1 MVHHTIKG
9 PRRDPGAGALGRLGI
24 AAVAVSL
31 LMALAVPFAGGAT
44 PAQASPAWHRSAQ
57 VALAHPD
64 GMSAARGAARTW
76 SWYVQH
82 APRQTLHGT
91 VVAVH
96 SAQRVFVVLGQGGR
110 LVSLLAPSAAIMRQV
125 EVRSRVMVQAQVW
138 QNIGTATAVQVVP
151 AAVAPSPL
159 YPAVGQAPVQLVG
172 VVVGM
177 AADGALIVSPGP
189 MSIHLTV
196 QTKVTANVV
205 AGAWVHV
212 TAYAVGTTLYATS
225 IETAAPYTT
234 SPVPVPM
241 APVPVPQ
248 PGLTAPAPST
258 IAPVAGV
265 SFSGRAYGA
274 SVAGTLVADTGQL
287 AATGGNLV
295 GFAGIVSL
303 NGTGYSLVAPTV
315 PGAAAT
321 ARVAGQGSGVRSVG
335 STLNVRLT
343 VGGVVIT
350 ADTVQ
355 ATAFAQ
361 CPIAPYG
368 QTLVTGLVV
377 NGVSQSL
384 SGAANQ
390 TIALPGTAGTLTVNE
405 QSVSGTTITVNALH
419 IHTASGQDF
428 IFGSAQAGIAGCAGV
443 PGAAAT
449 PPPAA
454 VPCVAAACVSSTVGG
469 TAAGGIDSSVP
480 LASTGS
486 ALACNT
492 QGFAGVVNL
501 AGPSYTVVAPTAP
514 GAAGLARVV
523 CSGTVVTSTGT
534 MLNVTLTVA
543 GVTIH
548 ADTAL
553 AVAVAQCG
561 AAPFGQVLV
570 AGLHVNGAP
579 LPSLFNGSAANQ
591 SMALPGNVGT
601 LTVNEQTVSGNTIT
615 VNAVHIHTTSG
626 QDIILGTA
634 QASVTPAQGA
644 TVCTTPTSPPPAA
657 MATPVPPAAATS
669 SAPTG
674 TTGQG
679 SAALVGY
686 ITVQSATNLTLS
698 WAGQQFVVEVSPS
711 TRGLLALPRGSLV
724 AVHIDLV
731 GRSLIASSGSLL
743 AVRNLA
749 GYPITVR
756 GSVVARSSQSIVIVL
771 GGYRFSFVVTPTT
784 PGLSLATVG
793 RLVTVQGVIA
803 GSTFVASQIGT

>member
-1 MVHHTIKG
+1 
-9 PRRDPGAGALGRLGI
+9 
-24 AAVAVSL
+24 
-31 LMALAVPFAGGAT
+31 
-44 PAQASPAWHRSAQ
+44 
-57 VALAHPD
+57 
-64 GMSAARGAARTW
+64 
-76 SWYVQH
+76 
-82 APRQTLHGT
+82 
-91 VVAVH
+91 
-96 SAQRVFVVLGQGGR
+96 
-110 LVSLLAPSAAIMRQV
+110 
-125 EVRSRVMVQAQVW
+125 
-138 QNIGTATAVQVVP
+138 VQVVP

-159 YPAVGQAPVQLVG
+159 YPAVGQAPVQLIG
-172 VVVGM
+172 VVAGM
-177 AADGALIVSPGP
+177 AADGALILSPGP
-189 MSIHLTV
+189 MNIHLTA

-225 IETAAPYTT
+225 IEAAAPYTA

-258 IAPVAGV
+258 IPPVAGV

-303 NGTGYSLVAPTV
+303 SGTGYSLVAPTV

-335 STLNVRLT
+335 SMLNFRLT
-343 VGGVVIT
+343 VGGVVIS

-361 CPIAPYG
+361 CPIAPFG
-368 QTLVTGLVV
+368 QTLITGLVV

-390 TIALPGTAGTLTVNE
+390 TTALPGTAGTLTVNE
-405 QSVSGTTITVNALH
+405 QSVSGSTITVNALH
-419 IHTASGQDF
+419 VHTASGQDF
-428 IFGSAQAGIAGCAGV
+428 IFGSAQAGIAGCAGA

-449 PPPAA
+449 PLPTAL
-454 VPCVAAACVSSTVGG
+454 PCVAAACGSSTVGG
-469 TAAGGIDSSVP
+469 MAAGGIASSVP

-486 ALACNT
+486 TLGCNT

-501 AGPSYTVVAPTAP
+501 AGPGYTVAAPTAP

-523 CSGTVVTSTGT
+523 CSGTIVTSTGT
-534 MLNVTLTVA
+534 MLNVNVTTA

-548 ADTAL
+548 VDTAL
-553 AVAVAQCG
+553 ALAIAQCG
-561 AAPFGQVLV
+561 AAPVGQVLV

-591 SMALPGNVGT
+591 SMALPGGAGT

-615 VNAVHIHTTSG
+615 VNAIHIHTAAG

-634 QASVTPAQGA
+634 RASVTPAQGA
-644 TVCTTPTSPPPAA
+644 IVCATPASPPPAA
-657 MATPVPPAAATS
+657 ATTTPAPPATTTPPPPATATS

-679 SAALVGY
+679 SAVLVGY
-686 ITVQSATNLTLS
+686 ITVQSATSLTLS
-698 WAGQQFVVEVSPS
+698 WAGQQFVVQVSPS

-731 GRSLIASSGSLL
+731 GSSLIASSGSLL
-743 AVRNLA
+743 AVSNLA
-749 GYPITVR
+749 GFTITVR
-756 GSVVARSSQSIVIVL
+756 GSVVARSSQSIVIAL
-771 GGYRFSFVVTPTT
+771 GSYRFSFVVTATT
-784 PGLSLATVG
+784 PGLALATVG